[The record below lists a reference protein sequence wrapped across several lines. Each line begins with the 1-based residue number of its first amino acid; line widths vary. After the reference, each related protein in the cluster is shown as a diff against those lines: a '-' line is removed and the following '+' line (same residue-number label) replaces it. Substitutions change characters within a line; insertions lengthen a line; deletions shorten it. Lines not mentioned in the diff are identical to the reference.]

1 MLKLNRLSKLTLIII
16 KQFSHYRTFQVIESD
31 LTKESNLLTTII
43 KSDKEWETKNGLK
56 LKIGKIMTEKVAQ
69 KYSNSLKETVKMTKK
84 LNEMNVL
91 LVKDIEKGNKKQVF
105 DELKVVSS
113 LLEKANDSGKVAED
127 FLRAAQQQ
135 GEKEASKY
143 LKFVKSSKPSNT
155 VTAST
160 KTVKEV
166 SVNLAKK

>member
-1 MLKLNRLSKLTLIII
+1 
-16 KQFSHYRTFQVIESD
+16 
-31 LTKESNLLTTII
+31 
-43 KSDKEWETKNGLK
+43 
-56 LKIGKIMTEKVAQ
+56 MTEKVAQ

-84 LNEMNVL
+84 LQEMNVL

-105 DELKVVSS
+105 DELKVVGS

-143 LKFVKSSKPSNT
+143 LKFVKSSTPSNT
-155 VTAST
+155 VTASA